1 MSMISTESKQINTNT
16 QQGLI
21 ELVYNQIK
29 KEGRAV
35 SLDMCFDIPYKF
47 DSEKYLVLRKMARF
61 LNYCLECD
69 LTITDE
75 YLEKIKLYILSN
87 EC

>member
-1 MSMISTESKQINTNT
+1 MIATESKQINVNT
-16 QQGLI
+16 QKNLLK
-21 ELVYNQIK
+21 LVSDQIK

-35 SLDMCFDIPYKF
+35 SLDLCFDIKYKF
-47 DSEKYLVLRKMARF
+47 NSEKYLTLRKMYRF

-87 EC
+87 ECV